1 MKLSLFGD
9 SILTDNQIQSF
20 SKIEECKRLANE
32 LRSKPK
38 MSLKA
43 DGFHRLKD
51 VIIPAYKGFD
61 VENCEFKDIKKYITN
76 TPIISQSLLMFMYR
90 IMALRFPK
98 DYQTIKKKSSI
109 KTELNLIE
117 SDAKNDISWFGEV
130 GFQNC
135 VRLDNSLTSKNI
147 KVLKKKNDTLQIVRK

>member
-9 SILTDNQIQSF
+9 SILTDNQLQSF

-38 MSLKA
+38 MVLKA

-90 IMALRFPK
+90 IMAIRFAK
-98 DYQTIKKKSSI
+98 DFQTIKKNSSI

-117 SDAKNDISWFGEV
+117 SEAKNDISWLGEV
-130 GFQNC
+130 GFQNS
-135 VRLDNSLTSKNI
+135 VRLDKSLTSKNI

>member
-1 MKLSLFGD
+1 MKLSKFGN
-9 SILTDNQIQSF
+9 SVLIDNQIQSY

-32 LRSKPK
+32 LRSRPQ

-51 VIIPAYKGFD
+51 VVIPAYKGFD
-61 VENCEFKDIKKYITN
+61 IETCEFKDIKKYITN

-98 DYQTIKKKSSI
+98 DYQTIKKKSPI
-109 KTELNLIE
+109 NRELNLIE
-117 SDAKNDISWFGEV
+117 SDAKNDIAWFGEV

-135 VRLDNSLTSKNI
+135 VRLDNSLTKKNI
-147 KVLKKKNDTLQIVRK
+147 KVLKRKNDRLEIV

>member
-1 MKLSLFGD
+1 MKLSKFGN
-9 SILTDNQIQSF
+9 SVLIDNQIQSY

-32 LRSKPK
+32 LRSKPERIIP
-38 MSLKA
+38 A
-43 DGFHRLKD
+43 NNYYRLKE
-51 VIIPAYKGFD
+51 VVIPAYKGFD
-61 VENCEFKDIKKYITN
+61 IETCEFKDIKKYISN
-76 TPIISQSLLMFMYR
+76 TPKISQSLLMLMLR

-147 KVLKKKNDTLQIVRK
+147 KVLKKKNDILEIVRK

>member
-9 SILTDNQIQSF
+9 SILTDNQLQSF

-38 MSLKA
+38 MVLKA

-61 VENCEFKDIKKYITN
+61 VENCEFKDIKKY
-76 TPIISQSLLMFMYR
+76 
-90 IMALRFPK
+90 
-98 DYQTIKKKSSI
+98 
-109 KTELNLIE
+109 LIE
-117 SDAKNDISWFGEV
+117 IS
-130 GFQNC
+130 
-135 VRLDNSLTSKNI
+135 SSKSMSF
-147 KVLKKKNDTLQIVRK
+147 KY

>member
-9 SILTDNQIQSF
+9 SILNDTQIKSF
-20 SKIEECKRLANE
+20 SKVEECKRLANE
-32 LRSKPK
+32 LRSKPQ

-51 VIIPAYKGFD
+51 VVIPAYKGFD
-61 VENCEFKDIKKYITN
+61 VETCDFMDMKKYITN

-117 SDAKNDISWFGEV
+117 SEAINDVSWFGEV
-130 GFQNC
+130 GFQNS

-147 KVLKKKNDTLQIVRK
+147 KVLKKKNDTFQIVRK